1 MVNFVSILLYKNVIN
16 KNKIDKGYA
25 KISYKMN
32 QRERERERERDRQT
46 ETETETE
53 TERVRERERERELD
67 RRMRTCT

>member
-32 QRERERERERDRQT
+32 QRERERERERETDR
-46 ETETETE
+46 
-53 TERVRERERERELD
+53 D
-67 RRMRTCT
+67 